1 MADQISMTDVLF
13 PEYKEGADVAEYLK
27 QTSDYLFLLREGLMY
42 TLDNLGIA
50 NFNASQYEAL
60 TNDIR
65 EPLTVKITEHDEAML
80 QLSLQASGITGRL
93 DNFNGESATFEAT
106 VSGIKSSVTS
116 LTTTTSG
123 LSASMSSLSQTVSS
137 LSGTVSTV
145 SGNYIS
151 KAAATLTSAAFELT
165 IQNYTGS
172 TATTSQMYFNKD
184 GLTMKYLSS
193 GNYNTAVKIDKD
205 GLTVYEGKI
214 RIKNGSGTDV
224 FYADASGNLTMT
236 GTITGSNIFG
246 SGFYTC
252 ESAAAINSSQCISI
266 SDAMI
271 SSLNNGTR
279 YGFHC
284 ASMGQSSYFG
294 LAYGGSMKFL
304 VNYDPSQY
312 LVGISC
318 PDGVEMYTGSCSFG
332 MGTNMFFNSSGCS
345 LALNGNGD
353 ASLSATNIY
362 LAGNVYI
369 NGVLQ

>member
-50 NFNASQYEAL
+50 NFNASQYKAL

-65 EPLTVKITEHDEAML
+65 EPLTLKITDHDEAML

-106 VSGIKSSVTS
+106 VGWIQSSVTS
-116 LTTTTSG
+116 LQTTTSG
-123 LSASMSSLSQTVSS
+123 LSANMSTLSQTVSS

-145 SGNYIS
+145 SGSYIS

-172 TATTSQMYFNKD
+172 TATTSQMIFNKD

-271 SSLNNGTR
+271 SSLNNGVR

-284 ASMGQSSYFG
+284 ASVGTTSYFG
-294 LAYGGSMKFL
+294 LVYNGVMKYKIKYDSDYGI
-304 VNYDPSQY
+304 VNINCPS
-312 LVGISC
+312 
-318 PDGVEMYTGSCSFG
+318 GVDMHTGSCDFTMGSEISLNANVCTLIMNSTG
-332 MGTNMFFNSSGCS
+332 MYLT
-345 LALNGNGD
+345 GN
-353 ASLSATNIY
+353 I
-362 LAGNVYI
+362 YI